1 MKKFP
6 VESKQSKKI
15 VIFGAGKIGRS
26 FIGQVFSQG
35 GYEIVFVEKTERIVQ
50 ALNHKKSYQ
59 VVVRDATERIIVVE
73 NVRGIHISDI
83 QTVNKEIS
91 TVDLIAVCVGQE
103 GLNEVAR
110 LLAQAL
116 VAKRNKLPQAC
127 TDIILAENLR
137 NASLFFAEL
146 MRKYLPPDFPLWER
160 VGLIETSI
168 GKMVPIVNE
177 SISQKNPL
185 IVFAESYNTLIV
197 DKKGFKNSVPSL
209 PDLAPKENIEAWV
222 DRKLFIHNLGH
233 AMAAYFG
240 NFLYP
245 DKEYLYDVLDDPEV
259 ETLTRAAMQE
269 SGRILMAVHPGE
281 FTKAEIDTHIDDLIC
296 RFKNRH
302 LRDTVYRVGSDLKR
316 KLGRGD
322 RVATPLKF
330 AHLYK
335 LPCETIL
342 QGYVCA
348 LSFRAFGPDGQET
361 PGDEQIRGLYKKMG
375 LAFILKEISGMDSET
390 ILYLL
395 GKKQVLP
402 FLK

>member
-1 MKKFP
+1 MKRFP
-6 VESKQSKKI
+6 AESKQSKKI

-83 QTVNKEIS
+83 QTVNEEIS
-91 TVDLIAVCVGQE
+91 TVELIAVCVGQA

-177 SISQKNPL
+177 RIFLKNPL

-197 DKKGFKNSVPSL
+197 D
-209 PDLAPKENIEAWV
+209 
-222 DRKLFIHNLGH
+222 
-233 AMAAYFG
+233 
-240 NFLYP
+240 
-245 DKEYLYDVLDDPEV
+245 
-259 ETLTRAAMQE
+259 
-269 SGRILMAVHPGE
+269 
-281 FTKAEIDTHIDDLIC
+281 
-296 RFKNRH
+296 
-302 LRDTVYRVGSDLKR
+302 
-316 KLGRGD
+316 
-322 RVATPLKF
+322 
-330 AHLYK
+330 
-335 LPCETIL
+335 
-342 QGYVCA
+342 
-348 LSFRAFGPDGQET
+348 
-361 PGDEQIRGLYKKMG
+361 
-375 LAFILKEISGMDSET
+375 
-390 ILYLL
+390 
-395 GKKQVLP
+395 
-402 FLK
+402 